1 MDYTDIQV
9 FLGLDVG
16 KTSHWATAVDS
27 AGEVLWSKALPNDQ
41 SKIQAIYDKLAS
53 YGTILVVVDQ
63 PATIGALAVAT
74 AQAAQISVAYLPGL
88 AMRRIA
94 DLYPGNAKTDTRDA
108 FIIAQAARTMPHTLR
123 QLQISDEDEAA
134 LQMLTGFDQDLA
146 AMTNQTIN
154 RIRGLYLHIHP
165 ALERFLGSH
174 LDHRAMLEVIKTWP
188 TPTQLR
194 KVGRAR
200 IDAKLAKHGAR
211 RHRVWAQE
219 LLEALAEQTVVVA
232 GTEAAGLVLPHLAA
246 QLAEYHVSRADI
258 ADRIETIALRHPMYP
273 LLTSL
278 PGVAVRTA
286 AVIMA
291 ELAGRS
297 FTSAAALASYAG
309 LVPVTRQSGTSI
321 KSDTV
326 SRSGNKRLKRAL
338 FLSAFASLRSDPVSR
353 VYYDRKRDQ
362 GKRHNQ
368 AIIALAHRRI
378 SVIFAMLRD
387 GTFYQ
392 PQSTNQP
399 LTT

>member
-41 SKIQAIYDKLAS
+41 SKIQAIYNKLAS

-165 ALERFLGSH
+165 ALERFMGSH

-188 TPTQLR
+188 TPAQLR
-194 KVGRAR
+194 KAGRAR
-200 IDAKLAKHGAR
+200 IDAKLVKHGAR

-368 AIIALAHRRI
+368 AIIALAHRRS

-387 GTFYQ
+387 GTFYESRPTQ
-392 PQSTNQP
+392 PATAA
-399 LTT
+399 